1 MKSQQIE
8 DKFNFSLK
16 SSFSIGLAITAAIIM
31 CSLMF
36 SIKIFAAGGVG
47 GGGSGSGGGGGG
59 ASYGTRN
66 GHGWVVYD
74 VNGWGPTGGF
84 RNGTSWGSVQATCQ
98 NANATSVMVF
108 GIANPGGDVRG
119 YNFVQDYSIGRW
131 NAGSIV
137 DHGKATVIPT
147 GWASSAFFNLPS
159 HGVDITPFTFGG
171 NGGNVSWFCAGLDP
185 TRHDPA
191 GDAVANCNAGFQGW
205 ALDAD
210 NLFAQL
216 GIGIVIKRPN
226 EAWNSSNFRLNG
238 VADNPI
244 PNPPFNTAA
253 LLAFGVG
260 GNRGYTIPMPSQ
272 FTDNTTYDWMALA
285 ANAPNTQG
293 NPLGISIIGQGT
305 FTCPPPPTY
314 YDLTPSVPIINNN
327 TGVVQF
333 SVDNS
338 ASGVSRQT
346 GGVGVDI
353 VRNIWI
359 NNNRA
364 FSATA
369 SNTQIAGYGN
379 WARTETV
386 IVNSG
391 DVICAQIDV
400 GPSAGQT
407 DGAYTRGWVSAGGLG
422 VTCVT
427 VVAKPYF
434 RVYGSDVVVGKNFV
448 DSSGVCPAGKNP
460 NASINTF
467 SMDRPGVGWVGSGAQ
482 FAVSATGTI
491 SSFIS
496 ASMHNG
502 VTSGTGVPFPA
513 NGIYF
518 GNGSNPTPGGNDQNG
533 YAGCL
538 PDYERY
544 VANNGGFPAPAN
556 RSISQS
562 DISSSTATQIFVD
575 GDITITGT
583 GIRSDIN
590 DTTAFGSIADIKPVV
605 VIARGNINIEP
616 GVDNLYGLY
625 VALPRADSTG
635 GTINTCYTGGSP
647 TIACNNTLTVNGSFV
662 ANKVELNRLAGDIRN
677 ATANEDDT
685 STNIAEKFI
694 VTPEFYLSFTNVHNS
709 SQDANSVG
717 QYRSLDGLPPVL

>member
-1 MKSQQIE
+1 VVRY
-8 DKFNFSLK
+8 FVVRGASLVILTLGCLLVFQNK
-16 SSFSIGLAITAAIIM
+16 VHALDRFWADFRIPNASSVTPGFDANCMNSLNYQNSLPGPMSARTRVNNSGPYSGARWISYRGFPAANVITEPHGSTAAIPLQFNNLTFVCAILVNNNNGPGSTVNDWASVVNSSNYPNDRPPNSPSAGDKAA
-31 CSLMF
+31 SLYRTR
-36 SIKIFAAGGVG
+36 SRIESASVIS
-47 GGGSGSGGGGGG
+47 GGGSLSGSLNGSIIDTTRDNGSRYWFSPSLDFNYNPDTSLTGPRTVVIRFNVRGLHVYH
-59 ASYGTRN
+59 SY
-66 GHGWVVYD
+66 
-74 VNGWGPTGGF
+74 
-84 RNGTSWGSVQATCQ
+84 NGTPQCRNNS
-98 NANATSVMVF
+98 
-108 GIANPGGDVRG
+108 
-119 YNFVQDYSIGRW
+119 
-131 NAGSIV
+131 GSI
-137 DHGKATVIPT
+137 I
-147 GWASSAFFNLPS
+147 NLPS
-159 HGVDITPFTFGG
+159 LDSFNSCALETVDVSFNI
-171 NGGNVSWFCAGLDP
+171 NVSNPKHYDLYPSFTVDTDNNTVNFTVENSRDGLS
-185 TRHDPA
+185 R
-191 GDAVANCNAGFQGW
+191 Q
-205 ALDAD
+205 
-210 NLFAQL
+210 
-216 GIGIVIKRPN
+216 
-226 EAWNSSNFRLNG
+226 SNGEGVEYRRSITVNG
-238 VADNPI
+238 VSVYS
-244 PNPPFNTAA
+244 NTSSVV
-253 LLAFGVG
+253 FG
-260 GNRGYTIPMPSQ
+260 
-272 FTDNTTYDWMALA
+272 
-285 ANAPNTQG
+285 PNTVTS
-293 NPLGISIIGQGT
+293 NPVVIGQALNPGDII
-305 FTCPPPPTY
+305 CPHT
-314 YDLTPSVPIINNN
+314 TVNPS
-327 TGVVQF
+327 TG
-333 SVDNS
+333 
-338 ASGVSRQT
+338 
-346 GGVGVDI
+346 I
-353 VRNIWI
+353 
-359 NNNRA
+359 
-364 FSATA
+364 
-369 SNTQIAGYGN
+369 
-379 WARTETV
+379 
-386 IVNSG
+386 
-391 DVICAQIDV
+391 
-400 GPSAGQT
+400 T
-407 DGAYTRGWVSAGGLG
+407 DGATTVGIREYGNGNPG
-422 VTCVT
+422 TCVT

-717 QYRSLDGLPPVL
+717 QYRSLVGLPPVL